1 MCKPTIKRLIL
12 FLILLLPSGQA
23 FNAAAGIPPVP
34 KLPVTNAGISAL
46 AKSPRITLNAS
57 ARIASSTLSPQVSAQ
72 ITKTL
77 QKRVLTSGAHF
88 EQTRDKY
95 PKINPK
101 FLTIR
106 WVSGESLSQNLT
118 VSPEVLYPQV
128 PFLQNQE
135 QLGLYFLAQNNRE
148 QAHWYP
154 KLVTWYQEIVRRL
167 DDFKKNQLSITHPI
181 EKDVSWIAQQLP
193 EDISYLLLGECHY
206 LPDIPQNVTELISYI
221 HKVLQPEREIIVLTE
236 FLPEMVTLGDPGPI
250 VTVKTQI
257 NLWKSLYE
265 MEIPVIG
272 MEPDFK
278 FDDSGSEII
287 SSEPEVATKSF
298 YARISEDTDTDK
310 ILDTSRQ
317 VASSLEGVRL
327 RNARFMQI
335 IKQTRQQHPDAL
347 LIIYTGAGHV
357 EYSHPY
363 SLGDALAGPT
373 TRVISLGPAPVMI
386 QGEWY
391 VAGTSFDVAT
401 NARFVF
407 DRLVQFNDPEL
418 TRLSGAD
425 IRWRI
430 PITQGVKW

>member
-23 FNAAAGIPPVP
+23 FNAIAGIPPVP

-95 PKINPK
+95 PKMNPK
-101 FLTIR
+101 FLAIR

-118 VSPEVLYPQV
+118 VSPEVLYPQA

-135 QLGLYFLAQNNRE
+135 QLGLYFLAQNNRA
-148 QAHWYP
+148 QSHWYP

-206 LPDIPQNVTELISYI
+206 LPDIPKNVTELISYI

-236 FLPEMVTLGDPGPI
+236 FLPEI
-250 VTVKTQI
+250 VTWGYSGPVSTWEI
-257 NLWKSLYE
+257 YTNLWKSLEE
-265 MEIPVIG
+265 MGIPIIG
-272 MEPDFK
+272 MESDFTFNDFNSK
-278 FDDSGSEII
+278 IV
-287 SSEPEVATKSF
+287 SSEPEIATESY
-298 YARISEDTDTDK
+298 YAKILENKDTDK
-310 ILDTSRQ
+310 ILDTSQ
-317 VASSLEGVRL
+317 QAASSLEGIRL
-327 RNARFMQI
+327 RNAHFMQI
-335 IKQTRQQHPDAL
+335 IQQTRQNHPDAL
-347 LIIYTGAGHV
+347 FIIYTGGGHV
-357 EYSHPY
+357 EYSYPY

-373 TRVISLGPAPVMI
+373 TRVISLSPAPVMAKGQWQVPGI
-386 QGEWY
+386 
-391 VAGTSFDVAT
+391 SFDVAT
-401 NARFVF
+401 NARFAF